1 MTTSLVEI
9 RNELLSDEAISELF
23 QQCFD
28 EDGLHIGDVTT
39 ESIIDVNTQITCEVS
54 LRGAGVIAGLALLP
68 VGLSLIDDLELKL
81 LKQDGAISEPST
93 IAVIG
98 GNHRSILA
106 VERTILNILGYA
118 SGIATRTHHFVELVA
133 GTECKI
139 CDTRKTTPSLRMLDK
154 YAVAC
159 GGGTL
164 HRLGLHDAVLYKD
177 NHLAGLANINEELA
191 NAISKVRRSQISFV
205 EVEVDTLEQFAEVID
220 LDVDIILLDNMSNE
234 MIRKAVEI
242 RNASKRSPLL
252 EASGGVNADTVKS
265 IAETG
270 VDRIAIGGLTH
281 QATWLDFGLDVRQ

>member
-9 RNELLSDEAISELF
+9 RNELLSEEAIIELF

-39 ESIIDVNTQITCEVS
+39 ESVIDVNAQITCEVS
-54 LRGAGVIAGLALLP
+54 LRGAGVIGGLALLP
-68 VGLSLIDDLELKL
+68 VGLSLIDDVELELF
-81 LKQDGAISEPST
+81 KQDGEFSEPSSV
-93 IAVIG
+93 AVIS
-98 GNHRSILA
+98 GNQRSILA
-106 VERTILNILGYA
+106 VERTMLNILGYA
-118 SGIATRTHHFVELVA
+118 SGVATRTHHFVELVA

-177 NHLAGLANINEELA
+177 NHLAGFENINEELA
-191 NAISKVRRSQISFV
+191 SAILKVRRSQISFV
-205 EVEVDTLEQFAEVID
+205 GVEVDTLEQFAEVID

-234 MIRKAVEI
+234 LMREAVEI

-252 EASGGVNADTVKS
+252 EASGGVNAETVRS

>member
-9 RNELLSDEAISELF
+9 RNELLSEEAIIELF

-39 ESIIDVNTQITCEVS
+39 ESVIDVNAQITCEVS

-68 VGLSLIDDLELKL
+68 VGLSLIDDVELELF
-81 LKQDGAISEPST
+81 KQDGEFSEPSSV
-93 IAVIG
+93 AVIS
-98 GNHRSILA
+98 GNQRSILA
-106 VERTILNILGYA
+106 VERTMLNILGYA
-118 SGIATRTHHFVELVA
+118 SGVATRTHHFVELVA

-177 NHLAGLANINEELA
+177 NHLAGLENINEELA
-191 NAISKVRRSQISFV
+191 SAILKVRRSQISFV
-205 EVEVDTLEQFAEVID
+205 GVEVDTLEQFAEVID

-234 MIRKAVEI
+234 LMREAVEI

-252 EASGGVNADTVKS
+252 EASGGVNAETVRS

>member
-9 RNELLSDEAISELF
+9 RNELLSEEAIIELF

-39 ESIIDVNTQITCEVS
+39 ESVIDVNAQITCEVS

-68 VGLSLIDDLELKL
+68 VGLSLIDDVELELF
-81 LKQDGAISEPST
+81 KQDGEFSEPSSV
-93 IAVIG
+93 AVIS
-98 GNHRSILA
+98 GNQRSILA
-106 VERTILNILGYA
+106 VERTMLNILGYA
-118 SGIATRTHHFVELVA
+118 SGVATRTHHFVELVA

-177 NHLAGLANINEELA
+177 NHLAGLENINEELA
-191 NAISKVRRSQISFV
+191 SAITKVRRSQISFV

-234 MIRKAVEI
+234 LMREAVEI

-252 EASGGVNADTVKS
+252 EASGGVNAETVRS

>member
-1 MTTSLVEI
+1 MTTSLSNI
-9 RNELLSDEAISELF
+9 RRELLSDEAIVELF

-28 EDGLHIGDVTT
+28 EDGLPIGDVTT
-39 ESIIDVNTQITCEVS
+39 ESIINVESTITGSIS
-54 LRGAGVIAGLALLP
+54 LREGGVIAGLELLP
-68 VGLSLIDDLELKL
+68 VGLSLIDDVELQF
-81 LKQDGAISEPST
+81 LKQDGQFSEPST
-93 IAVIG
+93 IAVIS

-106 VERTILNILGYA
+106 VERTMLNILGYA

-177 NHLAGLANINEELA
+177 NHLVGLANIKEELA
-191 NAISKVRRSQISFV
+191 NAIATVRGTQISFV
-205 EVEVDTLEQFAEVID
+205 EVEVDTLEQFAELVE

-234 MIRKAVEI
+234 MMQEAVAM
-242 RNASKRSPLL
+242 RNASERSPLL
-252 EASGGVNADTVKS
+252 EASGGVNAETVRS

-281 QATWLDFGLDVRQ
+281 QSTWLDVGLDVHQ